1 MATWSN
7 LMWVDDCVIIN
18 GTVVR
23 LILSKRHT
31 HNTDFEFTHCDKSSV
46 VVGS

>member
-1 MATWSN
+1 
-7 LMWVDDCVIIN
+7 MWVDDCVIIN

-31 HNTDFEFTHCDKSSV
+31 HTQIHNTDFELTHCDSSSV
-46 VVGS
+46 AVDS